1 MKHARSMLVEATSTA
16 EARDGDTCKTF
27 TAKPVLVYQTSES
40 EVALKEMTK
49 EIKVI
54 NASEEE
60 VEVGDRMHA
69 IQDIGG
75 YWITLKPTSG
85 GGGVIEY
92 QITGSATRRTSGP
105 YFGLRVAEVMIH
117 GAPCDRT
124 DLIGATV
131 DVVDHS
137 DELFDE
143 DSMIGYTG
151 WASEMVF
158 LSLDPEAECDT
169 LSPCHW
175 AAVNRVCNPNT
186 GIYAEPCPPEEE

>member
-27 TAKPVLVYQTSES
+27 TAKPVLIHQTSES
-40 EVALKEMTK
+40 EVALKEMTE

-54 NASEEE
+54 NAAEED
-60 VEVGDRMHA
+60 VEVGDRMLA
-69 IQDIGG
+69 TQDIAG
-75 YWITLKPTSG
+75 YWLTLKQVPGSG
-85 GGGVIEY
+85 GVVEY
-92 QITGSATRRTSGP
+92 EITGSATTATTGP
-105 YFGLRVAEVMIH
+105 YTGLKVAEVMIH
-117 GAPCDRT
+117 GAPCDRME
-124 DLIGATV
+124 LIGTTV

-151 WASEMVF
+151 WATEMVF
-158 LSLDPEAECDT
+158 LSLDAEAECDT

-175 AAVNRVCNPNT
+175 AAINRVCNPNT

>member
-16 EARDGDTCKTF
+16 LARDGDTCKTF
-27 TAKPVLVYQTSES
+27 TAKPVLVFQTSES
-40 EVALKEMTK
+40 EVALKEIAK
-49 EIKVI
+49 EFKVI
-54 NASEEE
+54 NAAEKD

-69 IQDIGG
+69 IQDISG
-75 YWITLKPTSG
+75 YWITIKQVPG

-92 QITGSATRRTSGP
+92 QITSSATVKSSGP
-105 YFGLRVAEVMIH
+105 FFGLKYVDAMIH

-124 DLIGATV
+124 DLIGSEV
-131 DVVDHS
+131 EVIDHS
-137 DELFDE
+137 DDLFDE
-143 DSMIGYTG
+143 ASMIGYTG

-175 AAVNRVCNPNT
+175 AAINRVCNPNT
-186 GIYAEPCPPEEE
+186 GIYAEPCPPPEE